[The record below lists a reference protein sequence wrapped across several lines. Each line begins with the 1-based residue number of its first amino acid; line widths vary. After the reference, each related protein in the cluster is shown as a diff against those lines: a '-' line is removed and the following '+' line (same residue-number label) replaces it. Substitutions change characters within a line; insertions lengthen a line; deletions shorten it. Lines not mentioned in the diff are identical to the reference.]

1 MNKAPSLKLSPRK
14 ERAASI
20 IANGG
25 TQTEAAEKVGVS
37 KQTLTSWAKDKKFQE
52 RIEELRTDHLKQADE
67 LLEKS
72 VPEAA
77 AFLAALAA
85 GRVSAL
91 KCGECDKNL
100 GVQDSKELSLR
111 QKTSTWILDRYKKG
125 KIPLAREGL
134 AEQEAAKEAE
144 MMDEDELDE
153 LATRGTPSDE

>member
-1 MNKAPSLKLSPRK
+1 MNRVPSLRLSPRK

-25 TQTEAAEKVGVS
+25 TQTEAAEKIGLS
-37 KQTLTSWAKDKKFQE
+37 KQSMTAWCKDEKFQN
-52 RIEELRTDHLKQADE
+52 RIEELRTDHLSQGDE
-67 LLEKS
+67 LLEHS
-72 VPEAA
+72 VPAAA

-91 KCGECDKNL
+91 KCEKCDTNL

-125 KIPLAREGL
+125 KIPPAKEGMG
-134 AEQEAAKEAE
+134 EQETAQEAE
-144 MMDEDELDE
+144 GMDEDELDE

>member
-1 MNKAPSLKLSPRK
+1 
-14 ERAASI
+14 
-20 IANGG
+20 
-25 TQTEAAEKVGVS
+25 
-37 KQTLTSWAKDKKFQE
+37 
-52 RIEELRTDHLKQADE
+52 
-67 LLEKS
+67 
-72 VPEAA
+72 EAA

-125 KIPLAREGL
+125 KIPPAREGL

-144 MMDEDELDE
+144 MMDEDELAE
-153 LATRGTPSDE
+153 YLSRGTPKNK